1 MRVLVTGGAGYI
13 GGVVADRLLRDR
25 HSVTVLDNLSKG
37 RQLAVPAQ
45 AEFVLADTG
54 DAPALDRIF
63 DAGRFDAVMHFA
75 AFIEAGES
83 MLSPEL
89 YFDNNSAKTLTLL
102 HAMLRH
108 RVSRLVFSSTA
119 AVYGDPTR
127 LPVAED
133 NPLEPTNPYGESK
146 LIVER
151 MLAWFHAAHSLR
163 YASLRYFNAAGAT
176 ADRGEMHCPET
187 HLIPLVLQAALGQ
200 RDAISIYG
208 TDYPTKDGTCIR
220 DYIHIDDL
228 ATAHL
233 LALDALAETG
243 TKAHTK
249 AHTNAQIRSKAS
261 PLIFNLGSGS
271 GFSVR
276 EIIDVAGRVT
286 GRKIPVVEAP
296 RRPGDSAV
304 LIASSE
310 KIKRELGW
318 RPQHSDIEAI
328 VRSAWEWHRLHTS
341 TLK

>member
-13 GGVVADRLLRDR
+13 GSVVADRLLRDG

-37 RQLAVPAQ
+37 AKQAVPSQ

-54 DAPALDRIF
+54 DEPTLDRVF
-63 DAGRFDAVMHFA
+63 QAGRFDAVMHFA

-102 HAMLRH
+102 RAMLRH
-108 RVSRLVFSSTA
+108 QVLRLVFSSTA

-127 LPVAED
+127 LPIVED
-133 NPLEPTNPYGESK
+133 DPLAPTNPYGESK
-146 LIVER
+146 LMVER
-151 MLAWFHAAHSLR
+151 MLAWFHKAHGLG

-176 ADRGEMHCPET
+176 RDRGEMHRPET

-200 RDAISIYG
+200 REAISIYG

-233 LALDALAETG
+233 LALDALAQTQTHREDS
-243 TKAHTK
+243 
-249 AHTNAQIRSKAS
+249 Q
-261 PLIFNLGSGS
+261 LIFNLGSGS

-310 KIKRELGW
+310 KIKRVLGW
-318 RPQHSDIEAI
+318 QPRHSDIEAI
-328 VRSAWEWHRLHTS
+328 LRSAWEWHS
-341 TLK
+341 THLRD

>member
-13 GGVVADRLLRDR
+13 GSVVADRLLRDG
-25 HSVTVLDNLSKG
+25 HAVTVLDNLSKG
-37 RQLAVPAQ
+37 AKQAVPSQ
-45 AEFVLADTG
+45 ADFVLANTG
-54 DAPALDRIF
+54 DEPALDRIF
-63 DAGRFDAVMHFA
+63 QSGRFDAVMHFA

-102 HAMLRH
+102 RAMLRH
-108 RVSRLVFSSTA
+108 QVLRLVFSSTA

-127 LPVAED
+127 LPIVED
-133 NPLEPTNPYGESK
+133 DPLAPTNPYGESK
-146 LIVER
+146 LMVER
-151 MLAWFHAAHSLR
+151 MLAWFHKAHGLG

-176 ADRGEMHCPET
+176 RDRGEMHRPET

-200 RDAISIYG
+200 REAISIYG
-208 TDYPTKDGTCIR
+208 IDYPTKDGTCIR

-233 LALDALAETG
+233 LALDALAQTQTHREDS
-243 TKAHTK
+243 
-249 AHTNAQIRSKAS
+249 Q
-261 PLIFNLGSGS
+261 LIFNLGSGS

-310 KIKRELGW
+310 KIKRVLGW
-318 RPQHSDIEAI
+318 QPRHSDIEAI
-328 VRSAWEWHRLHTS
+328 LRSAWEWHSSHLRD
-341 TLK
+341 

>member
-13 GGVVADRLLRDR
+13 GSVVADRLLRDG
-25 HSVTVLDNLSKG
+25 HAVTVLDNLSKG
-37 RQLAVPAQ
+37 AKQAVPSQ
-45 AEFVLADTG
+45 ADFVLANTG
-54 DAPALDRIF
+54 DEPALDRIF
-63 DAGRFDAVMHFA
+63 QSGRFDAVMHFA

-102 HAMLRH
+102 RAMLRH
-108 RVSRLVFSSTA
+108 QVLRLVFSSTA

-127 LPVAED
+127 LPIVED
-133 NPLEPTNPYGESK
+133 DPLAPTNPYGESK
-146 LIVER
+146 LMVER
-151 MLAWFHAAHSLR
+151 MLAWFHKAHGLG

-176 ADRGEMHCPET
+176 RDRGEMHRPET

-200 RDAISIYG
+200 REAISIYG

-233 LALDALAETG
+233 LALDALAQTQTHREDS
-243 TKAHTK
+243 
-249 AHTNAQIRSKAS
+249 Q
-261 PLIFNLGSGS
+261 LIFNLGSGS

-310 KIKRELGW
+310 KIKRVLGW
-318 RPQHSDIEAI
+318 QPRHSDIEAI
-328 VRSAWEWHRLHTS
+328 LRSAWEWHS
-341 TLK
+341 THLRD

>member
-1 MRVLVTGGAGYI
+1 MRVLVTGGAGFI
-13 GGVVADRLLRDR
+13 GSIVADRLLCDG

-37 RQLAVPAQ
+37 RKQAVPGK

-54 DAPALDRIF
+54 DGPALDRIF
-63 DAGRFDAVMHFA
+63 AAGRFDAVMHFA

-83 MLSPEL
+83 MVSPEL
-89 YFDNNSAKTLTLL
+89 YFENNTAKTLTLL
-102 HAMLRH
+102 RAMLRH
-108 RVSRLVFSSTA
+108 RVLRLVFSSTA

-127 LPVAED
+127 LPIGED
-133 NPLEPTNPYGESK
+133 DPLQPTNPYGESK
-146 LIVER
+146 LMVER
-151 MLAWFHAAHSLR
+151 MLAWFHEAHGLG

-176 ADRGEMHCPET
+176 AGRGEMHRPET
-187 HLIPLVLQAALGQ
+187 HLIPLVLQAALGE
-200 RDAISIYG
+200 REAISIYG

-233 LALDALAETG
+233 LALEALA
-243 TKAHTK
+243 
-249 AHTNAQIRSKAS
+249 RSEN
-261 PLIFNLGSGS
+261 PQLIFNLGSGS

-310 KIKRELGW
+310 KIKRELSW
-318 RPQHSDIEAI
+318 QPQHSDIEAI
-328 VRSAWEWHRLHTS
+328 VRSAWEWHS
-341 TLK
+341 THPVRSGR

>member
-13 GGVVADRLLRDR
+13 GSVVADRLLRDG
-25 HSVTVLDNLSKG
+25 HAVTVLDNLSKG
-37 RQLAVPAQ
+37 AKQAVPSQ
-45 AEFVLADTG
+45 ADFVLANTG
-54 DAPALDRIF
+54 DEPALDRIF
-63 DAGRFDAVMHFA
+63 QSGRFDAVMHFA

-102 HAMLRH
+102 RAMLRH
-108 RVSRLVFSSTA
+108 QVLRLVFSSTA

-127 LPVAED
+127 LPIVED
-133 NPLEPTNPYGESK
+133 DPLAPTNPYGESK
-146 LIVER
+146 LMVER
-151 MLAWFHAAHSLR
+151 MLAWFHKAHGLG

-176 ADRGEMHCPET
+176 RDRGEMHRPET

-200 RDAISIYG
+200 REAISIYG
-208 TDYPTKDGTCIR
+208 IDYPTKDGTCIR

-233 LALDALAETG
+233 LALDALAQTQTHREDS
-243 TKAHTK
+243 
-249 AHTNAQIRSKAS
+249 Q
-261 PLIFNLGSGS
+261 LIFNLGSGS

-310 KIKRELGW
+310 KIKRVLGW
-318 RPQHSDIEAI
+318 QPRHSDIEAI
-328 VRSAWEWHRLHTS
+328 LRSAWEWHS
-341 TLK
+341 THLRD

>member
-13 GGVVADRLLRDR
+13 GGVVADRLLRAS

-37 RQLAVPAQ
+37 RQQVVPSQ
-45 AEFVLADTG
+45 ADFIKADTG

-63 DAGRFDAVMHFA
+63 EAGRFDAVMHFA

-89 YFDNNSAKTLTLL
+89 YFENNSAKTLTLL
-102 HAMLRH
+102 RAMLRH
-108 RVSRLVFSSTA
+108 HVSRLVFSSTA
-119 AVYGDPTR
+119 AVYGDPRR
-127 LPVAED
+127 LPIAED
-133 NPLEPTNPYGESK
+133 DPLEPTNAYGESK
-146 LIVER
+146 LMVER
-151 MLAWFHAAHSLR
+151 MLAWFHSAHGLR

-176 ADRGEMHCPET
+176 ADRGEMHRPET

-200 RDAISIYG
+200 REAISIYG

-233 LALDALAETG
+233 LALDALIETQSDAQSK
-243 TKAHTK
+243 TQTQTQIHT
-249 AHTNAQIRSKAS
+249 KAS

-286 GRKIPVVEAP
+286 RRKIPVVEAP

-318 RPQHSDIEAI
+318 QPQHSDIEAI
-328 VRSAWEWHRLHTS
+328 VRSAWEWHRTHTG

>member
-13 GGVVADRLLRDR
+13 GGVVADRLLRDG

-37 RQLAVPAQ
+37 RQQAVPSQ

-102 HAMLRH
+102 RAMLRH

-119 AVYGDPTR
+119 AVYGDPRR
-127 LPVAED
+127 LPIAED
-133 NPLEPTNPYGESK
+133 DPLAPTNPYGESK
-146 LIVER
+146 LMVER
-151 MLAWFHAAHSLR
+151 MLAWFHTAHGLR

-176 ADRGEMHCPET
+176 ADRGEMHRPET

-200 RDAISIYG
+200 REAISIYG

-233 LALDALAETG
+233 LALDALAET
-243 TKAHTK
+243 
-249 AHTNAQIRSKAS
+249 NAQI
-261 PLIFNLGSGS
+261 N
-271 GFSVR
+271 
-276 EIIDVAGRVT
+276 
-286 GRKIPVVEAP
+286 
-296 RRPGDSAV
+296 
-304 LIASSE
+304 
-310 KIKRELGW
+310 
-318 RPQHSDIEAI
+318 PQTQTQI
-328 VRSAWEWHRLHTS
+328 
-341 TLK
+341 

>member
-13 GGVVADRLLRDR
+13 GSVVADRLLGDG
-25 HSVTVLDNLSKG
+25 HAVTVLDNLSKG
-37 RQLAVPAQ
+37 AKQAVPSQ
-45 AEFVLADTG
+45 ADFVLANTG
-54 DAPALDRIF
+54 DEPALDRIF
-63 DAGRFDAVMHFA
+63 QSGRFAAVMHFA

-102 HAMLRH
+102 RAMLRH
-108 RVSRLVFSSTA
+108 QVLRLVFSSTA

-127 LPVAED
+127 LPIVED
-133 NPLEPTNPYGESK
+133 DPLAPTNPYGESK
-146 LIVER
+146 LMVER
-151 MLAWFHAAHSLR
+151 MLAWFHKAHGLG

-176 ADRGEMHCPET
+176 RDRGEMHRPET

-200 RDAISIYG
+200 REAISIYG
-208 TDYPTKDGTCIR
+208 IDYPTKDGTCIR

-233 LALDALAETG
+233 LALDALAQTQTHREDS
-243 TKAHTK
+243 
-249 AHTNAQIRSKAS
+249 Q
-261 PLIFNLGSGS
+261 LIFNLGSGS

-310 KIKRELGW
+310 KIKRVLGW
-318 RPQHSDIEAI
+318 QPRHSDIEAI
-328 VRSAWEWHRLHTS
+328 LRSAWEWHS
-341 TLK
+341 THLRD